1 MEANELSGVLV
12 STAPAPLLI
21 TAEEVAGML
30 DISTRTLWRLVSA
43 RRIVAPLKIGGS
55 TRWRRAEIEA
65 WVAAGCPGPGR
76 GERTRS

>member
-1 MEANELSGVLV
+1 VETNELGGGGGSA
-12 STAPAPLLI
+12 APAPLRI

-30 DISTRTLWRLVSA
+30 DISARTLWRLVSA

-65 WVAAGCPGPGR
+65 WVAAGCPVPGR
-76 GERTRS
+76 GERARP

>member
-30 DISTRTLWRLVSA
+30 DISTRTLWRLVSGK
-43 RRIVAPLKIGGS
+43 RIVAPLKIGGS
-55 TRWRRAEIEA
+55 TRWRRAEIET
-65 WVAAGCPGPGR
+65 WVAAGCPVTIR
-76 GERTRS
+76 GERGRP

>member
-1 MEANELSGVLV
+1 VEANELSGGVV
-12 STAPAPLLI
+12 SAASAPLLI

-65 WVAAGCPGPGR
+65 WVAAGCPVPGR
-76 GERTRS
+76 GERARS

>member
-1 MEANELSGVLV
+1 VEANELGGGVV
-12 STAPAPLLI
+12 SATPAPLLI

-65 WVAAGCPGPGR
+65 WVAAGCPVPGR
-76 GERTRS
+76 GERARP

>member
-1 MEANELSGVLV
+1 MEANELSGGVV
-12 STAPAPLLI
+12 SAASAPLLI

-65 WVAAGCPGPGR
+65 WVAAGCPVPGR
-76 GERTRS
+76 GERARS

>member
-1 MEANELSGVLV
+1 MEANELGGGVT
-12 STAPAPLLI
+12 STTPAPLLI
-21 TAEEVAGML
+21 AAEEVAGML

-65 WVAAGCPGPGR
+65 WVAAGCPVPGR
-76 GERTRS
+76 GERARP